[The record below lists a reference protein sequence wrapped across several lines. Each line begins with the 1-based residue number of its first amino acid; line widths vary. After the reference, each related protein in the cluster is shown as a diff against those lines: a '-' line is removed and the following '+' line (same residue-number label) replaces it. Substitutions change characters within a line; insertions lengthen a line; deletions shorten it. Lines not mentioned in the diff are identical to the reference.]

1 MNDMPAVR
9 STPSVEAFKKY
20 WWNRKNT
27 VPTLVIWI
35 VLIVLN
41 VLLCIEDLLSP
52 NLETDFVLVMF
63 IFLGIYYII
72 KIVNTPKK
80 LYDKVMK
87 ISPDQVETVAFGDIG
102 FTMETK
108 GTNVMDHREIPY
120 VRVSSAT
127 FKDGWFFINIDDM
140 ITCFF
145 SDSDFIGGTPEELKA
160 LLSSKIGSRF
170 TVKM

>member
-1 MNDMPAVR
+1 MPAVR
-9 STPSVEAFKKY
+9 SSPSVEAFKKY

-35 VLIVLN
+35 VLVVLDIMLIALDILFSEWN
-41 VLLCIEDLLSP
+41 TDSWLLV
-52 NLETDFVLVMF
+52 FVV
-63 IFLGIYYII
+63 LGIFYIV
-72 KIVNTPKK
+72 KIVNAPKK
-80 LYDKVMK
+80 LYDKVMN

-108 GTNVMDHREIPY
+108 GTNVMDYREIPY
-120 VRVSSAT
+120 VRVNAAT
-127 FKDGWFFINIDDM
+127 FKDGWFFIHIDG
-140 ITCFF
+140 ITTCFF
-145 SDSDFIGGTPEELKA
+145 SVSDFIEGTPDELKA